1 MAEVTLTVNGTEHT
15 VARPGER
22 TLLAFLRHDLDLVGT
37 KNGCGT
43 GECGTC
49 TVLVDGKARRACTQ
63 LLSRLHG
70 ATVTTIEGL
79 SAGGSLHPIQDA
91 FVRHG
96 AIQCGFCTPG
106 MVMATKALLDSDP
119 SPSDAAI
126 RKALKG
132 NLCRCT
138 GYLPFIRAVR
148 ELAED
153 SLSDRGARKGVDE
166 VPATPPGKGTYL
178 AHAIERGDHLSTDAA
193 RPGFSPIRKDA
204 PAKVQGERI
213 FADDFA
219 APGQLYGA
227 FRFADHPHARLL
239 SVDTSA
245 AGAMDGVAC
254 VLTAAD
260 LPGRNGFGLMV
271 PHQPVFADGIVRYRG
286 EVVAAVFA
294 ESEEAARRGAEAIS
308 ARWETLAPA
317 MDAEANMAADAQ
329 TLHEGGN
336 VAEHYVFTK
345 GDPDEA
351 FREADI
357 VIEGEYETPSVEHG
371 YLEPE
376 ACLAVPD
383 DGTAGAAGLTVYTHN
398 QGSFRFREMIAK
410 SLDVS
415 ENRVRVVYT
424 PCGGGFGG
432 KEEPT
437 VQIHCALAAL
447 KTGRPAKM
455 RLNREESIRISTK
468 RHASKVRMKHGAKAD
483 GTVIACKSEA
493 ICDAGAYMSLTQ
505 PVVFRATV
513 MASGPYEIP
522 NVHAEAWGVYTTK
535 NPSGAFR
542 GFGSTQ
548 VTYAVE
554 IQMDRIARAAGVDP
568 IELRRRHGLA
578 PGRVNAFGHRVST
591 GVGYLETLDAVERE
605 LAETVPRVR
614 RERKALRGAEFT
626 DRADVSDGATG
637 GRYRLG
643 VGVASSYKNV
653 GLGKGVPDGAGATV
667 EIAADG
673 AVTIYVG
680 ATDMGQGSD
689 TVFAQLAADELG
701 CAYDIVHVV
710 SSDTARC
717 PDGGMTTASRQ
728 TFVTGNAVVAAARA
742 LKNRVFGGSAP
753 TGDAVVDR
761 ALFAATVERAGGPIR
776 EELWYDAPKTYPLQ
790 RYADHRAGVSEEE
803 FAIHFGYC
811 FASQAAIVEVD
822 VETGAVEVLSI
833 IAAQDAG
840 KALHRQNILGQ
851 IEGGVMM
858 GLGYALHESYAV
870 DDRGIG
876 PVSLRQLGIVRIT
889 DMPEVVSHIVEVDHV
904 DGPRGA
910 KGLGE
915 VPLNPTAP
923 AVANAIADAVGS
935 YPSRLP
941 IGIER

>member
-1 MAEVTLTVNGTEHT
+1 MAAVTLTVNGTEHT
-15 VARPGER
+15 IAEPGEG
-22 TLLAFLRHDLDLVGT
+22 TLLAFLRRDLDLVGA

-49 TVLVDGKARRACTQ
+49 TVLVDGRARRACTQ
-63 LLSRLHG
+63 RLARLQG
-70 ATVTTIEGL
+70 AEVTTVEGL
-79 SAGGSLHPIQDA
+79 SADGALHPIQEA

-96 AIQCGFCTPG
+96 AIQCGFCAPG
-106 MVMATKALLDSDP
+106 MVMATKALLDADP
-119 SPSDAAI
+119 APSDEAI

-138 GYLPFIRAVR
+138 GYLPFLRAIR
-148 ELAED
+148 ELAGSASSRTGEAPVT
-153 SLSDRGARKGVDE
+153 SAGTAE
-166 VPATPPGKGTYL
+166 ATITADKT
-178 AHAIERGDHLSTDAA
+178 ADAIGRGDNLTTDTAA
-193 RPGFSPIRKDA
+193 PGCSPIRKDA
-204 PAKVQGERI
+204 LAKVRGERI
-213 FADDFA
+213 FADDYH

-245 AGAMDGVAC
+245 ARAMDGVVC

-271 PHQPVFADGIVRYRG
+271 PHQPVFADGVVRYRG
-286 EVVAAVFA
+286 EVVAAIFA
-294 ESEEAARRGAEAIS
+294 ESEGAARRAVEAVS
-308 ARWETLAPA
+308 ATWEPLPPA
-317 MDAEANMAADAQ
+317 MNAEANMARDARA
-329 TLHEGGN
+329 LHGGGN

-345 GDPDEA
+345 GDPDAA

-383 DGTAGAAGLTVYTHN
+383 SEADGSIALTVYTHN
-398 QGSFRFREMIAK
+398 QGSYRFREMIAA
-410 SLDVS
+410 SLDLP
-415 ENRVRVVYT
+415 EARVRVVYT

-455 RLNREESIRISTK
+455 RLDRAESIRISTK
-468 RHASKVRMKHGAKAD
+468 RHASTVRMKHGAKAD
-483 GTVIACKSEA
+483 GTIIACRSEA

-568 IELRRRHGLA
+568 IALRRRHGLA
-578 PGRVNAFGHRVST
+578 PGRVNAFGHRVSA
-591 GVGYLETLDAVERE
+591 GIGYLETLDAVERE
-605 LAETVPRVR
+605 LARTVPRLR
-614 RERKALRGAEFT
+614 RERKALRGDALPEGS
-626 DRADVSDGATG
+626 DRSEGAVA

-653 GLGKGVPDGAGATV
+653 GLGKGVPDGAGAAAQI
-667 EIAADG
+667 EADG
-673 AVTIYVG
+673 TVTVYVG

-689 TVFAQLAADELG
+689 TVFAQLAAGELG
-701 CAYDIVHVV
+701 CAYDLVNVV
-710 SSDTARC
+710 SSDTALC

-742 LKNRVFGGSAP
+742 LKDRLSADSAP
-753 TGDAVVDR
+753 TGVARTDR
-761 ALFAATVERAGGPIR
+761 ALFAALVEAAGGPVR
-776 EELWYDAPKTYPLQ
+776 AERWYDAPKTYPLQ
-790 RYADHRAGVSEEE
+790 RHADHRAGVREDE

-822 VETGAVEVLSI
+822 TQTGEVEVLSI

-840 KALHRQNILGQ
+840 RALHRQNVLGQ

-858 GLGYALHESYAV
+858 GLGYALHESYSV
-870 DDRGIG
+870 DERGLG
-876 PVSLRQLGIVRIT
+876 PASLRGLGIVRVI
-889 DMPEVVSHIVEVDHV
+889 DMPDVISHIVEVDHI

-923 AVANAIADAVGS
+923 AIANAIADAVDS
-935 YPSRLP
+935 YPARLP
-941 IGIER
+941 IRPER